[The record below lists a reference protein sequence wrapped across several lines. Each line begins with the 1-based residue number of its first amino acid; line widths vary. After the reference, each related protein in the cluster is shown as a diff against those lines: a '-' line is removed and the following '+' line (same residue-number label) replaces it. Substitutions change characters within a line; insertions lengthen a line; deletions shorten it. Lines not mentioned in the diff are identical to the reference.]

1 MSDQPTIPL
10 CEPSLGGRAEAYLR
24 ECLESGFVSSVGPFV
39 GRFETEFA
47 RWVGAPRAVA
57 CASGTAA
64 LHVALRMLDV
74 GPGDEVFV
82 STLTF
87 IASANPILYER
98 ATPVFVDAERAT
110 WNLDPAL
117 VVEEL
122 DRRARRGLKQPK
134 AVEVVHVLGQPAD
147 IEPIAAA
154 CLRHGV
160 ALLEDAAESLGASYT
175 QGEYAGRQVGTIGRL
190 GCFSFNGN
198 KVITTGGGGMLV
210 CADEAAARRAK
221 HLTTQAKLP
230 GDEYWHN
237 ELGYNYRL
245 TNLAAALGVAQLE
258 QLPEFLRRKRSIAA
272 RYDAGLA
279 GLPGITAPPR
289 VPWADSSCWLYA
301 IRVDPAICGFD
312 RRRLA
317 TALAE
322 AGIQTRAI
330 WAPLHKQSPFAAA
343 PRLGGAV
350 AERLFAEGLTL
361 PSSAHL
367 SDAQQRRVMQTVRQ
381 FHALYSAAGRDVRG
395 SAA

>member
-1 MSDQPTIPL
+1 MSDRPIVPL

-39 GRFETEFA
+39 ARFETEFA
-47 RWVGAPRAVA
+47 GWVAAPRAVA
-57 CASGTAA
+57 CSSGTAA
-64 LHVALRMLDV
+64 IHVALRLLDV
-74 GPGDEVFV
+74 APGDEIFV

-98 ATPVFVDAERAT
+98 AIPVFVDAEEAT

-122 DRRARRGLKQPK
+122 DRRARRGLRQPK

-154 CLRHGV
+154 CRRHGV
-160 ALLEDAAESLGASYT
+160 ALLEDAAESLGANYT

-210 CADEAAARRAK
+210 CEDEVVARRAK
-221 HLTTQAKLP
+221 HLTTQSRLP
-230 GDEYWHN
+230 GDEYWHD
-237 ELGYNYRL
+237 EVGYNYRL

-258 QLPEFLRRKRSIAA
+258 QLAEFLRRKRAIAA

-279 GLPGITAPPR
+279 GLPGLAPPPR

-301 IRVDPAICGFD
+301 IRVDPAVCGYD
-312 RRRLA
+312 RRQLA
-317 TALAE
+317 SALAE
-322 AGIQTRAI
+322 AGIQTRPI
-330 WAPLHKQSPFAAA
+330 WAPMHLQSIFAAA

-367 SDAQQRRVMQTVRQ
+367 SDALQRRVIHAIRQ
-381 FHALYSAAGRDVRG
+381 FHALHGAASDGVRG